1 MPDLKVTIFFLKE
14 NRLKNAFEV
23 KLLLVE
29 LLIPNWNRECSGT
42 VKLNNKTIQVQ
53 DASDG

>member
-1 MPDLKVTIFFLKE
+1 MPDLKATIFFSKE
-14 NRLKNAFEV
+14 SRLKNAFEV

-29 LLIPNWNRECSGT
+29 LLIANWNRECSGI
-42 VKLNNKTIQVQ
+42 VKLNKKTIQVQ

>member
-1 MPDLKVTIFFLKE
+1 MPDLKATIFLKE

-23 KLLLVE
+23 KLRLVE

-53 DASDG
+53 DARDG

>member
-1 MPDLKVTIFFLKE
+1 MPDFKATIFLKE

-23 KLLLVE
+23 KLRLVE

-42 VKLNNKTIQVQ
+42 VKWNNKTIQVQ
-53 DASDG
+53 DENDG

>member
-1 MPDLKVTIFFLKE
+1 MPDFKATIFLKE

-23 KLLLVE
+23 KLRLVE

-53 DASDG
+53 DANDG

>member
-1 MPDLKVTIFFLKE
+1 MPDLKVTIFSKE